1 MKEKIQ
7 VTKDKPDAM
16 RQRGYLFGGSTSDE
30 TILAE
35 IRRDY
40 LATGGKDVAF
50 TRGKSGIIYWV
61 KR

>member
-1 MKEKIQ
+1 MTETIQ
-7 VTKDKPDAM
+7 VTKDTPDTM
-16 RQRGYLFGGSTSDE
+16 RQRGYTFGGSTSDQ

-50 TRGKSGIIYWV
+50 TRGGSDILYWV

>member
-1 MKEKIQ
+1 MTETIQ
-7 VTKDKPDAM
+7 VTKDTPDTM
-16 RQRGYLFGGSTSDE
+16 RQRGYRLCGSTCDE

-40 LATGGKDVAF
+40 LATGSKDVAF
-50 TRGKSGIIYWV
+50 TRGKSGIAYWV

>member
-1 MKEKIQ
+1 MTETIQ
-7 VTKDKPDAM
+7 VTKDTPNTM
-16 RQRGYLFGGSTSDE
+16 RQRGYRFAGSTSDE

-50 TRGKSGIIYWV
+50 TRDRSDILYWV